1 MNIGEA
7 PGMQYKTVE
16 TVPSEI
22 SAWLQEPSSDCRA
35 SLTLLFPGDD
45 QGGMGNPRKEKTR

>member
-22 SAWLQEPSSDCRA
+22 SAWLQEPSSDCLGI
-35 SLTLLFPGDD
+35 SYSFI
-45 QGGMGNPRKEKTR
+45 PRR